1 MDNKILTD
9 SEKLKLALEQLQQ
22 QLAYCCMHPEANIT
36 ISFKRPE
43 QPAVTIELFDEAS
56 FTQHFLDAVDET
68 IAELY

>member
-1 MDNKILTD
+1 MDNKKLTD
-9 SEKLKLALEQLQQ
+9 SEQLKLALEELQQ

-43 QPAVTIELFDEAS
+43 QPEVTIKLYDEAS

-68 IAELY
+68 LEELY